1 MSPVLPNPAVPG
13 FNPDPSICRA
23 GDDYYLAC
31 SSFEYL
37 PGVPLYHSRDLA
49 TWELGNRYSEK
60 LDSMQFAYQA
70 LALSP
75 DNRLMAVGA
84 GVGLQLWDVE
94 NKRRLAAID
103 NKIEIKIARS
113 VDLSQTGA
121 EEVAFSPDGKLLAA
135 THRDKVVYWYVS
147 NLPKP

>member
-49 TWELGNRYSEK
+49 TWEPIGHVVTRPE
-60 LDSMQFAYQA
+60 Q
-70 LALSP
+70 LALRDIPTLDVAQMVEPARGRTACRWRSRASIPTSP
-75 DNRLMAVGA
+75 GTPT
-84 GVGLQLWDVE
+84 
-94 NKRRLAAID
+94 
-103 NKIEIKIARS
+103 ARPS
-113 VDLSQTGA
+113 
-121 EEVAFSPDGKLLAA
+121 
-135 THRDKVVYWYVS
+135 
-147 NLPKP
+147 